1 MTAIKT
7 AVMTIPES
15 S

>member
-1 MTAIKT
+1 MTAFKT